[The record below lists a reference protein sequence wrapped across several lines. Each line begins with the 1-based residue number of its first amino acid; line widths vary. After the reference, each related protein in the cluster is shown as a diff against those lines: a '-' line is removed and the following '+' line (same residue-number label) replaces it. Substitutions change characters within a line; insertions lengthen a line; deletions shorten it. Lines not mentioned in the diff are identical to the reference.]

1 MTPMERTSWNKIL
14 TLSASFGIP
23 LFSLTAW
30 GIINGT
36 HLVDKVDNMFTRQT
50 EYQISTSN
58 HFDALDRKID
68 NINHRLDTVTNKQA
82 RFGFFTQKIVN
93 GKRIFTPVN

>member
-1 MTPMERTSWNKIL
+1 MSGISWNKIIAV
-14 TLSASFGIP
+14 SASFGIP
-23 LFSLTAW
+23 LFSLAAW

-36 HLVDKVDNMFTRQT
+36 HLVDKVDNMFIRQT
-50 EYQISTSN
+50 EYQISTNS
-58 HFDALDRKID
+58 HFDAIDRKID

-82 RFGFFTQKIVN
+82 RFGFYTQKVVN